1 MYILIFFKTFYWW
14 LFSIHVII
22 ILMKVLN
29 NDLKT
34 STFKGIYVLSGDDE
48 FLKNSYKKR
57 LKTAM
62 VGDDQMNYAYFEGKG
77 IDVDAIIDFA
87 NTLPFFSECRCILI
101 EESQWFKSGNDKF
114 LNYISDKPD
123 STKIIF
129 VEKEI
134 DKRSKLYKKVKDIGY
149 IAELNHPTDD
159 ELKNWAGNIINKA
172 GKKITV
178 SNMDFFITRVGNDME
193 RIKSELDKL
202 LSFTLDKDIIEEE
215 DIIAITSISL
225 TNRIFELV
233 KMITNNKIKEALD
246 IYEDLVALKEP
257 SLKIM
262 ILITRQFNQLLQ
274 IKELMSAGFNE
285 KDIASN
291 LKLNPYVVK
300 NLMRQARGFDMALL
314 LSYVKNA
321 IELEEA
327 IKKGNINEKL
337 ALELLMLTR

>member
-1 MYILIFFKTFYWW
+1 MAFTAFYWMV
-14 LFSIHVII
+14 FSIHAII

-34 STFKGIYVLSGDDE
+34 SIFKGIYVLSGDDE

-57 LKTAM
+57 LKSAI
-62 VGDDQMNYAYFEGKG
+62 VGDDQMNFAYFEGKG
-77 IDVDAIIDFA
+77 IDIDAIIDFS
-87 NTLPFFSECRCILI
+87 NTLPFFSEYRCILI
-101 EESQWFKSGNDKF
+101 EDSQWFKSGNKKF
-114 LNYISDKPD
+114 FDHISDKPD

-129 VEKEI
+129 VEKDL

-149 IAELNHPTDD
+149 IAELNHPTDE
-159 ELKNWAGNIINKA
+159 ELKNWAGNIINRA

-178 SNMDFFITRVGNDME
+178 SNMDFFIARVGNDME

-215 DIIAITSISL
+215 DIRAITSISL

-257 SLKIM
+257 PLKIM

-274 IKELMSAGFNE
+274 IKELTVAGFGE
-285 KDIASN
+285 KDVISN
-291 LKLNPYVVK
+291 MKLNPYVAK
-300 NLMRQARGFDMALL
+300 NLIRQSRGFDIALL

-321 IELEEA
+321 IDLEEA
-327 IKKGNINEKL
+327 IKQGNINDKL

>member
-1 MYILIFFKTFYWW
+1 
-14 LFSIHVII
+14 
-22 ILMKVLN
+22 MKVLN

-57 LKTAM
+57 LKMAI

-87 NTLPFFSECRCILI
+87 NTLPFFSEYRCILI
-101 EESQWFKSGNDKF
+101 EESQWFKSGNEKF

-123 STKIIF
+123 STKFIF

-134 DKRSKLYKKVKDIGY
+134 DKRSKLYKLVKDIGY

-178 SNMDFFITRVGNDME
+178 SNMDFFIARVGNDME

-285 KDIASN
+285 KEIVSN

>member
-1 MYILIFFKTFYWW
+1 
-14 LFSIHVII
+14 
-22 ILMKVLN
+22 MKVLN

-57 LKTAM
+57 LKMAM

-87 NTLPFFSECRCILI
+87 NTLPFFSEYRCILI

-134 DKRSKLYKKVKDIGY
+134 DKRSKPYKKVKDIGY

-178 SNMDFFITRVGNDME
+178 SNMDFFIARVGNDME

-202 LSFTLDKDIIEEE
+202 LSYTLDKDIIEEE

-285 KDIASN
+285 KEIVSN
-291 LKLNPYVVK
+291 MKLNPYVIK